1 MLDALLNQTAA
12 PVVART
18 ASFTAARHAILAE
31 NLVNASTPGY
41 VQKDLD
47 VAGFRAALQ
56 QRIQSKGRRGLVD
69 ADVPFEEIRPEQLTF
84 HDGNNRSME
93 QLMADQTENAMRHNL
108 SVELLRK
115 QYGLLDMAIRERVA

>member
-1 MLDALLNQTAA
+1 MIDSLLNQTAA

-18 ASFTAARHAILAE
+18 ASFTAARHAVLAE
-31 NLVNASTPGY
+31 NIVNASTPGY
-41 VQKDLD
+41 IQKDLD

-56 QRIQSKGRRGLVD
+56 QRVNHKGKRGIVD
-69 ADVPFEEIRPEQLTF
+69 ADVPFEETEPKTLMF

-93 QLMADQTENAMRHNL
+93 QLMTEQTKNAMRHNL